1 MYKMVIQAVMLTA
14 AAVFFIFFKS
24 DNLRHASQTGDLSA
38 LASGSVKSAYSDI
51 DMSGPDPIYEQ
62 PFYKKYDPRK
72 LWRDRPKTVKLAPKS
87 VRVSSD
93 KVGVDAKA
101 ALMSQG
107 IDPETV
113 SVVTLK

>member
-38 LASGSVKSAYSDI
+38 LTSGAVRSAYADI
-51 DMSGPDPIYEQ
+51 DMSGPDPVYSQ

-72 LWRDRPKTVKLAPKS
+72 LWSERPKTVRLSPKS
-87 VRVSSD
+87 IRVEPAQAGAD
-93 KVGVDAKA
+93 VTA
-101 ALMSQG
+101 ALREKG
-107 IDPETV
+107 VNPDTV
-113 SVVTLK
+113 SVVKLK